1 MEELNSYDIDII
13 LENLLEKPEY
23 DLEILEENILKD
35 AKKVIDTRV
44 HNVRVDNARALFG
57 GFSTPRLEKFLED
70 NKKIIKKYQDI
81 INKDNKH
88 VVLKYIKKGTRLV
101 LYAFPV
107 TTVATALLDPYRQ
120 LKFAVASHNAINIIL
135 EERRSRPDNWNTM
148 SRREK
153 RKFEKDFEKRLKE
166 ARKEHLKI
174 KNEEDKIN
182 MEPSGL
188 DKWVNINFALESDG
202 GKDMSEFDKL
212 VALEESIELKR
223 ESFIFEQENSIY
235 VNENLLFDE
244 GEDFVI
250 LEVAEELFN
259 NPELLEEG
267 VKQVVKNGKDAV
279 KGAVEKVAVSID
291 KLDTAYAKKIYGC
304 MSDKALE
311 KALRENM
318 KVKAEA
324 EAKIKKEDNHPV
336 IKYVKKGIRLGLI
349 FIFPPSI
356 GIVANTDPMTR
367 LKMAV
372 KCINAINLVKE
383 ERKNKSKNKS
393 VKESFSDYEESE
405 SLMDDVMENLRDSFK
420 ELSEITEE

>member
-1 MEELNSYDIDII
+1 MEELNSYDINIV

-23 DLEILEENILKD
+23 ELEILEENILKD
-35 AKKVIDTRV
+35 AKKIIDTRT

-244 GEDFVI
+244 DEDFVI

-291 KLDTAYAKKIYGC
+291 KVDTAYAKKIYGC
-304 MSDKALE
+304 MSDKALD
-311 KALRENM
+311 KALRQNL
-318 KVKAEA
+318 KAKAEA
-324 EAKIKKEDNHPV
+324 EAKIKKEDKHPI
-336 IKYVKKGIRLGLI
+336 IKYVKKGVRLGLI
-349 FIFPPSI
+349 FIFPPSV
-356 GIVANTDPMTR
+356 GLVANTDPMR
-367 LKMAV
+367 KLKVAV
-372 KCINAINLVKE
+372 KCINVINTVKE
-383 ERKNKSKNKS
+383 ERRNKGKSKS
-393 VKESFSDYEESE
+393 VKESFIEYEETE
-405 SLMDDVMENLRDSFK
+405 RLMDDVMENLRDSFK
-420 ELSEITEE
+420 ELNEITEE

>member
-23 DLEILEENILKD
+23 DLEILEENIIKD

-174 KNEEDKIN
+174 KNE
-182 MEPSGL
+182 
-188 DKWVNINFALESDG
+188 
-202 GKDMSEFDKL
+202 
-212 VALEESIELKR
+212 
-223 ESFIFEQENSIY
+223 
-235 VNENLLFDE
+235 
-244 GEDFVI
+244 
-250 LEVAEELFN
+250 
-259 NPELLEEG
+259 
-267 VKQVVKNGKDAV
+267 
-279 KGAVEKVAVSID
+279 
-291 KLDTAYAKKIYGC
+291 
-304 MSDKALE
+304 
-311 KALRENM
+311 
-318 KVKAEA
+318 
-324 EAKIKKEDNHPV
+324 
-336 IKYVKKGIRLGLI
+336 
-349 FIFPPSI
+349 
-356 GIVANTDPMTR
+356 
-367 LKMAV
+367 
-372 KCINAINLVKE
+372 
-383 ERKNKSKNKS
+383 
-393 VKESFSDYEESE
+393 
-405 SLMDDVMENLRDSFK
+405 
-420 ELSEITEE
+420 